1 MATLS
6 ATKQRDI
13 RIYIVLKGKGIHEEK
28 LVVIAYV
35 PPFAAMW
42 DLILIRIM

>member
-1 MATLS
+1 VNLLDRLHFELLSQKKMAD
-6 ATKQRDI
+6 K
-13 RIYIVLKGKGIHEEK
+13 EK